1 VLSAEFIDG
10 GSTRV
15 RHVTLA
21 VEGEYLMVVGEDVNL
36 RVPFAG
42 VTVDE
47 RLGGAPRRLRLAG
60 GAFCEVRDLVKLE
73 ALLSAAGY
81 RDGRVDRM
89 QRHLPVVVLA
99 VVAFGILAFA
109 GYRWGL
115 PWAATVGAR
124 HLPPAIGRTL
134 SVQTLKLLDGR
145 LLLPSQLDEARQAA
159 LTDEFRALRTADG
172 RRPDSELLFRAS
184 PQLGA
189 NAFTLPDGTI
199 IVLDDLIASMDNEPQ
214 ILAVL
219 AHELGHVHGRH
230 GLQRLLQSSVVGA
243 FLTFYIGDI
252 SQLLAATPAAIVEA
266 HYSQELEQEADDYAA
281 LVLIRNGMSPER
293 LADALGALAK
303 RHPASSAS
311 SFLSSHPST
320 DARIRRLRS
329 FSGPPAPDDQHS
341 TRGSER
347 N

>member
-1 VLSAEFIDG
+1 VLSAEFFDG
-10 GSTRV
+10 RSTRV
-15 RHVTLA
+15 RHVTLV
-21 VEGEYLMVVGEDVNL
+21 VEGEYLMVVGEDVIR

-47 RLGGAPRRLRLAG
+47 RLGGAPRRLRLAD
-60 GAFCEVRDLVKLE
+60 GAFCEVRDLAGLDE
-73 ALLSAAGY
+73 LLSAAGH
-81 RDGRVDRM
+81 REGRVDRM
-89 QRHLPVVVLA
+89 QRQLPVVVLA
-99 VVAFGILAFA
+99 GVAFLILAFA

-124 HLPPAIGRTL
+124 HLPPAVGRTL

-199 IVLDDLIASMDNEPQ
+199 IVLDDLIASMDNDQQ

-230 GLQRLLQSSVVGA
+230 GLQRLLQSSAVGA
-243 FLTFYIGDI
+243 FLTFYVGDI

-281 LVLIRNGMSPER
+281 SVLVRNGISPGR
-293 LADALGALAK
+293 LADALGALAA
-303 RHPASSAS
+303 RHPASSAG

-320 DARIRRLRS
+320 ETRIRRLRS
-329 FSGPPAPDDQHS
+329 LSGSQSAEDRH
-341 TRGSER
+341 
-347 N
+347 